1 MLADRFR
8 AALEYAVEFG
18 DREGVSLL
26 AAEVYDL
33 KNELRR
39 CYVLQ
44 ESMHMELAKHKKE
57 TLARLESLR
66 RLAATRP
73 TSCDCCAKIG

>member
-1 MLADRFR
+1 MLSDDFR
-8 AALEYAVEFG
+8 KALETAIAFG
-18 DREGVSLL
+18 DREGIALL

-44 ESMHMELAKHKKE
+44 ESLAMELSAHKKE

-66 RLAATRP
+66 RLVAARP
-73 TSCDCCAKIG
+73 TSCDCCATY